1 MGKEQLENRYK
12 HLNIPKEEI
21 KRMYALHLR
30 EQEMLQDMEAMAN
43 RNLMGPMGGAAGM
56 LGMPAE
62 WVYSALASLNSRY
75 NEVTNLVPNS
85 YYFYDDPILEN
96 EPIPVCFTG
105 IYDGGQDMYD
115 GANFMN
121 TNRTAQWTN
130 IYNGFIF
137 NSDNLKFA
145 SILYTHTQSQSS
157 NDDEPYSDPPMN
169 GAVQDGTIYFGV
181 NSKYFTNMYP
191 GLFVMIA
198 DNIAISEFNI
208 SGDIGADGE
217 GATAASVDPVIPGW
231 TLFYKT
237 VGSTSDPS
245 INHLILVPDSSA
257 GITQEYDASSSYDD
271 HRITGISNRSRI
283 VYAVVAQPNGVQL
296 PEADAILIAQKILQI
311 ISA

>member
-43 RNLMGPMGGAAGM
+43 RNLMGTMGGAAAGM
-56 LGMPAE
+56 SAE
-62 WVYSALASLNSRY
+62 WAYSALASLNSRY
-75 NEVTNLVPNS
+75 NEITNLVPDS
-85 YYFYDDPILEN
+85 YYFYD
-96 EPIPVCFTG
+96 EPIPGTPICFTG
-105 IYDGGQDMYD
+105 INDGGEDMYD

-130 IYNGFIF
+130 IDNGAIS
-137 NSDNLKFA
+137 NSPNLKFA
-145 SILYTHTQSQSS
+145 SILYTHTQAQSR
-157 NDDEPYSDPPMN
+157 NDAEPYSDPPMN

-217 GATAASVDPVIPGW
+217 GASAASVDPVIPGW

-237 VGSTSDPS
+237 AGNTSDPS
-245 INHLILVPDSSA
+245 INHLILVPGGSA